1 LGTGRRPYPIQR
13 IAAGSMEPKEKTRQ
27 GSNRKVI
34 AILVLVVLA
43 FYLAS
48 FMMVRG

>member
-1 LGTGRRPYPIQR
+1 
-13 IAAGSMEPKEKTRQ
+13 MEQKEKTRQ

-34 AILVLVVLA
+34 AILILVVLA
-43 FYLAS
+43 FYAAS